1 RTKKP
6 SPRRRRSISAS
17 PRRSSLG
24 IPMRQLLAALLALA
38 AFSGVAHADVP
49 VPPLQARV
57 TDLTGTL
64 SAQQKAELEA
74 RIATFESRR
83 GSQIAVL
90 LLPTTK
96 PEEIEQYSIRVA
108 EAWKI
113 GRKKVDDG
121 LILVV
126 AKDDRRL
133 RIEVGYGLEG
143 AIPDS
148 MASRV
153 IDERITPRFREGDF
167 YGGVRDGVDQL
178 IRLAEG
184 EKLPP
189 PAAAPVRVLGGG
201 DPFSY
206 IVPAIMFVVIAG
218 TIFKAM
224 LGRVPGSLATGA
236 GLGLVAWLLFGLG
249 VAALAAL
256 IGFVLAFINTGSGRG
271 GGWSSGSGGSWGGG
285 SSGGSWSGGG
295 GGGFGGGGASGRW

>member
-1 RTKKP
+1 
-6 SPRRRRSISAS
+6 
-17 PRRSSLG
+17 
-24 IPMRQLLAALLALA
+24 MRQFFAALLLGAGLAALPGA
-38 AFSGVAHADVP
+38 ACADVP
-49 VPPLQARV
+49 VPPLKTRV

-64 SAQQKAELEA
+64 NAQQQGELEA
-74 RIATFESRR
+74 RIAAFESRR

-121 LILVV
+121 LILIV

-148 MASRV
+148 VAKRV
-153 IDERITPRFREGDF
+153 IDERITPRFRDGDF

-178 IRLAEG
+178 IKLAEG

-189 PAAAPVRVLGGG
+189 PQAAAQGGQASP
-201 DPFSY
+201 DSVIQF
-206 IVPAIMFVVIAG
+206 ILPAFMFALIAG
-218 TIFKAM
+218 TFLKGM
-224 LGRVPGSLATGA
+224 LGRFPGSLATGA
-236 GLGLVAWLLFGLG
+236 GLGLVAWLLFGVG
-249 VAALAAL
+249 IAAAAVI
-256 IGFVLAFINTGSGRG
+256 IGFLLSFLNTGMGRA

-285 SSGGSWSGGG
+285 SSGGSWGGGG
-295 GGGFGGGGASGRW
+295 GGGFGGGGSSGRW

>member
-1 RTKKP
+1 
-6 SPRRRRSISAS
+6 
-17 PRRSSLG
+17 
-24 IPMRQLLAALLALA
+24 MRQFLAALLLGAGLA
-38 AFSGVAHADVP
+38 AYPGGAAYADVA
-49 VPPLQARV
+49 VPPLKSRV

-64 SAQQKAELEA
+64 NAQQKSELES
-74 RIATFESRR
+74 RIAAFEARR

-96 PEEIEQYSIRVA
+96 PEEIEQYAIRVA

-113 GRKKVDDG
+113 GRRKVDDG

-148 MASRV
+148 VAKRV

-189 PAAAPVRVLGGG
+189 PAAAPTAPGARPEPISFLHFFAGNPMFILILALVGG
-201 DPFSY
+201 
-206 IVPAIMFVVIAG
+206 AIL
-218 TIFKAM
+218 KQL
-224 LGRVPGSLATGA
+224 LGRLPGSLA
-236 GLGLVAWLLFGLG
+236 
-249 VAALAAL
+249 VAAGVGLLVLLLYGIGIAILAA
-256 IGFVLAFINTGSGRG
+256 FAAFIVTFTNTGGGARG
-271 GGWSSGSGGSWGGG
+271 GGWSSGGSSGGSWGGG
-285 SSGGSWSGGG
+285 SSGGSSSWGGG

>member
-1 RTKKP
+1 
-6 SPRRRRSISAS
+6 
-17 PRRSSLG
+17 
-24 IPMRQLLAALLALA
+24 MRQIFAALLVVAGLLGA
-38 AFSGVAHADVP
+38 ARAEVP
-49 VPPLQARV
+49 VPPLKARV

-64 SAQQKAELEA
+64 NAQQKGELES
-74 RIATFESRR
+74 RIAAFESKR

-96 PEEIEQYSIRVA
+96 PEAIEQYAIRVA

-148 MASRV
+148 VAKRV
-153 IDERITPRFREGDF
+153 IDERITPRFRGGDF

-184 EKLPP
+184 EKLPSLAP
-189 PAAAPVRVLGGG
+189 APAA
-201 DPFSY
+201 
-206 IVPAIMFVVIAG
+206 PATA
-218 TIFKAM
+218 
-224 LGRVPGSLATGA
+224 A
-236 GLGLVAWLLFGLG
+236 GLLPWLLPVFFFFAMVGVMILLVAR
-249 VAALAAL
+249 
-256 IGFVLAFINTGSGRG
+256 ISSGNRG
-271 GGWSSGSGGSWGGG
+271 NWSSGGGSRSRG
-285 SSGGSWSGGG
+285 SSGGFSSSWGSSSSSGGVSGGG
-295 GGGFGGGGASGRW
+295 GSFGGGGASGSW

>member
-1 RTKKP
+1 M
-6 SPRRRRSISAS
+6 RRI
-17 PRRSSLG
+17 
-24 IPMRQLLAALLALA
+24 LLAGCFALA
-38 AFSGVAHADVP
+38 GVCAAFPAPARAEVA
-49 VPPLQARV
+49 VPPLKARV
-57 TDLTGTL
+57 TDLTGML
-64 SAQQKAELEA
+64 SAQQKSELES
-74 RIATFESRR
+74 RIAAYETRR

-113 GRKKVDDG
+113 GRKGVDDG

-126 AKDDRRL
+126 AKEDRRL

-148 MASRV
+148 VAKRV
-153 IDERITPRFREGDF
+153 IDERITPRFRDGDF

-189 PAAAPVRVLGGG
+189 PAQAAASRGQSSSSSLF
-201 DPFSY
+201 DF
-206 IVPAIMFVVIAG
+206 IVPAIMVAVIAG
-218 TIFKAM
+218 TVLKAM

-236 GLGLVAWLLFGLG
+236 GLGLIAWLMFGLG
-249 VAALAAL
+249 IAAAVAL
-256 IGFVLAFINTGSGRG
+256 IGFILTFANTGMGRG
-271 GGWSSGSGGSWGGG
+271 GGWSSGSGGSWSGG
-285 SSGGSWSGGG
+285 SSGGSSSSWGGGG
-295 GGGFGGGGASGRW
+295 GGGFGGGGSSGRW

>member
-1 RTKKP
+1 
-6 SPRRRRSISAS
+6 
-17 PRRSSLG
+17 
-24 IPMRQLLAALLALA
+24 MRHFLAALFAFGALLGA
-38 AFSGVAHADVP
+38 ARADVP
-49 VPPLQARV
+49 VPPLKARV

-64 SAQQKAELEA
+64 SAQQKGELEA
-74 RIATFESRR
+74 RIAAYESRR

-90 LLPTTK
+90 LLPSTK

-108 EAWKI
+108 EAWKV
-113 GRKKVDDG
+113 GRKGVDDG

-148 MASRV
+148 VAKRV
-153 IDERITPRFREGDF
+153 IEERITPRFRDGDF

-189 PAAAPVRVLGGG
+189 PAATGLHDRMPAG
-201 DPFSY
+201 DAFQY
-206 IVPAIMFVVIAG
+206 IVPAIFFCVIVG
-218 TIFKAM
+218 TILKAV
-224 LGRVPGSLATGA
+224 LGRFPGSLAAAA
-236 GLGLVAWLLFGLG
+236 GLGLIAWLIFGLG
-249 VAALAAL
+249 VALIAALA
-256 IGFVLAFINTGSGRG
+256 GFVLTFANTGAGRG

-285 SSGGSWSGGG
+285 SSGGSSSWGGGG
-295 GGGFGGGGASGRW
+295 GGGFGGGGSSGRW

>member
-1 RTKKP
+1 MP
-6 SPRRRRSISAS
+6 SRKSELESRI
-17 PRRSSLG
+17 
-24 IPMRQLLAALLALA
+24 A
-38 AFSGVAHADVP
+38 AF
-49 VPPLQARV
+49 
-57 TDLTGTL
+57 
-64 SAQQKAELEA
+64 EA
-74 RIATFESRR
+74 RR

-96 PEEIEQYSIRVA
+96 PEEIEQYAIRVA

-113 GRKKVDDG
+113 GRRKIDDG

-148 MASRV
+148 IAKRV

-189 PAAAPVRVLGGG
+189 PAAAPTAPGARPEPISFLHFFAGNPMFILILALVGG
-201 DPFSY
+201 
-206 IVPAIMFVVIAG
+206 AIL
-218 TIFKAM
+218 KQL
-224 LGRVPGSLATGA
+224 LGRLPGSLAVAA
-236 GLGLVAWLLFGLG
+236 GVGLLVLLLYGIGIAILAGVRRLHRDLHQHGRRRPRRRLVERRLLGRFLGRRLFGRVIELG
-249 VAALAAL
+249 RRRRRLWRRRCLGALVTRCAGCA
-256 IGFVLAFINTGSGRG
+256 TC
-271 GGWSSGSGGSWGGG
+271 SWMT
-285 SSGGSWSGGG
+285 WRC
-295 GGGFGGGGASGRW
+295 GAPSRAP

>member
-1 RTKKP
+1 
-6 SPRRRRSISAS
+6 
-17 PRRSSLG
+17 
-24 IPMRQLLAALLALA
+24 MRHFFAALLAFA
-38 AFSGVAHADVP
+38 ALLGTVRAEIP
-49 VPPLQARV
+49 VPHLQTRV

-64 SAQQKAELEA
+64 NAQQKGELES
-74 RIATFESRR
+74 RIAAYESRR

-90 LLPTTK
+90 ILPTTK

-121 LILVV
+121 LILIV

-148 MASRV
+148 LAKRV

-178 IRLAEG
+178 IKLAEG

-189 PAAAPVRVLGGG
+189 PAAARG
-201 DPFSY
+201 DQLAPGDAFSY
-206 IVPAIMFVVIAG
+206 IVPAIMFAVIAG
-218 TIFKAM
+218 AILKAM
-224 LGRVPGSLATGA
+224 LGRLPGSVATGA
-236 GLGLVAWLLFGLG
+236 GLGLIAWLMFGLG
-249 VAALAAL
+249 IAALAAF
-256 IGFVLAFINTGSGRG
+256 IGFLLSFANTGSGRG
-271 GGWSSGSGGSWGGG
+271 GSWSSGGGSWGGG

-295 GGGFGGGGASGRW
+295 GGGFGGGGSSGRW